1 MAIVQG
7 IKLSTAALL
16 VENAFRDILGYDN
29 DQIRALSGDD
39 RLERHCDNAALDAM
53 LEYIRTD
60 SERGL
65 QSLTPPRT
73 IVNAV
78 IHGVGLD
85 STISGLIIL
94 ISDNAF
100 FEVEEE

>member
-1 MAIVQG
+1 MATVQG

-16 VENAFRDILGYDN
+16 VENAFRDILGFDN
-29 DQIRALSGDD
+29 ERIRNLSGDD
-39 RLERHCDNAALDAM
+39 RLERHCDKDSLDAL

-60 SERGL
+60 NTRGL

-73 IVNAV
+73 IINKV
-78 IHGVGLD
+78 IRGVGLD

-100 FEVEEE
+100 FEN